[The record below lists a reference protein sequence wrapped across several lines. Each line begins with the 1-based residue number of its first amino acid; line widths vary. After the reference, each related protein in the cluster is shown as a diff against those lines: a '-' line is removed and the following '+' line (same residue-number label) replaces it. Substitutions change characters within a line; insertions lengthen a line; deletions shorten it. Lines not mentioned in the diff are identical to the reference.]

1 MMINSMMV
9 SAIPEAEERLLDI
22 RFNPSRSCEWVDAE
36 TLSFSPPPPICAPT
50 LHALL
55 LLEPKKKVGGLMK

>member
-36 TLSFSPPPPICAPT
+36 TLSFSPPTSHLRPHITRAS
-50 LHALL
+50 AS
-55 LLEPKKKVGGLMK
+55 